1 MVEESKNEREY
12 KLNTN
17 NLISKNV
24 VEIVDKFTS
33 KNNLNKSKIMEGIID
48 PGVKSVDSLVSKCIV
63 KPILNW
69 IIIFL

>member
-48 PGVKSVDSLVSKCIV
+48 PGVKSVDSLVSKMYRKTHIE
-63 KPILNW
+63 LESW
-69 IIIFL
+69 